1 MIDDS
6 VESNT
11 YSDSE
16 GVLDVNLP
24 RSLSSLEDLDVYT
37 ETIDLAKSKPVGPD
51 TKPIPRLQEE
61 TRGRLA
67 QALVLLFAISSS
79 FTMGYA
85 VWGSSDSDKAESLLT
100 LVLTSQVGL
109 TSGALGFYFGQN
121 RQDS

>member
-1 MIDDS
+1 M
-6 VESNT
+6 SNDPLED
-11 YSDSE
+11 SDSNFQ
-16 GVLDVNLP
+16 GGQSGRDI
-24 RSLSSLEDLDVYT
+24 SQFIDLDAFT
-37 ETIDLAKSKPVGPD
+37 DTGSLAEARPEKPD